1 MNNYKNRYS
10 HALFLNFENEW
21 KVKNGFV
28 LVLLKD
34 KNGICQVNIFCSS
47 TNSLDILLYS
57 LVYLQ
62 NASPCIDYSALES
75 NNCHTNSIKNAVQMF
90 AVDKT
95 NKASVVLTC

>member
-1 MNNYKNRYS
+1 MNNYKNRYPNIYS

-47 TNSLDILLYS
+47 TNSLDTFCCIFTKCII
-57 LVYLQ
+57 
-62 NASPCIDYSALES
+62 PCIDYSALES
-75 NNCHTNSIKNAVQMF
+75 NNCHTIQ
-90 AVDKT
+90 
-95 NKASVVLTC
+95 

>member
-1 MNNYKNRYS
+1 MNNYKNRYIYS

-75 NNCHTNSIKNAVQMF
+75 NNFVTQF
-90 AVDKT
+90 
-95 NKASVVLTC
+95 NKKCGANVCSR